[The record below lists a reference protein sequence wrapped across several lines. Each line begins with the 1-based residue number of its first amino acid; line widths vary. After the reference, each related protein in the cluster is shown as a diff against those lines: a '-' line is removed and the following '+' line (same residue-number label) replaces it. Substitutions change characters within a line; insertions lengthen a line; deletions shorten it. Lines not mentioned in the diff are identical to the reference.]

1 MAKSAKNTG
10 AERKYLAEQDEKV
23 AMQIKEVLCFFHS
36 EVLHGFIALT
46 MLKSLLLIIFL
57 ILGYSV
63 PRAARLLGFC
73 PATVRSKKA
82 LFKSGQM
89 KQIFYRK
96 PGSGRKSACA
106 SKQDEIISVL
116 ESRDYQCVRQ
126 IQKMIEEKICASVS
140 LAAVKAFLHR
150 LGYTWLKCGSLPAK
164 ADPEVQREFYDKTE
178 KPLMER
184 AKNGEV
190 HLLYVDASHFVMG
203 NIHLGYVWSKQRRF
217 LSTFTGRVRYNVLG
231 ALNFATKEMT
241 TVTNNTY
248 ITATQVVELLD
259 KLAKK
264 YADRPIILILDNASY
279 QKCNFVQEHARALGI
294 KLEFLPPYSPNLN
307 LIERFWKL
315 VKKELGCAYFNDF
328 EAFCRNIDLLCN
340 STHTELKAKMDT
352 LIGDKVQLFDGMIQ
366 KSAKSMEKPGE
377 AA

>member
-1 MAKSAKNTG
+1 
-10 AERKYLAEQDEKV
+10 
-23 AMQIKEVLCFFHS
+23 
-36 EVLHGFIALT
+36 
-46 MLKSLLLIIFL
+46 
-57 ILGYSV
+57 
-63 PRAARLLGFC
+63 
-73 PATVRSKKA
+73 
-82 LFKSGQM
+82 M
-89 KQIFYRK
+89 KQIFSLR

-106 SKQDEIISVL
+106 SKQDEIISDL
-116 ESRDYQCVRQ
+116 ESHDYLCVRQ

-150 LGYTWLKCGSLPAK
+150 LGYKWLKCGSLPAK

-178 KPLMER
+178 KPLME
-184 AKNGEV
+184 
-190 HLLYVDASHFVMG
+190 LDASHFVMG

-259 KLAKK
+259 KLANK

-279 QKCNFVQEHARALGI
+279 QKCNFVQEYTGALVI
-294 KLEFLPPYSPNLN
+294 KLEFLPPYSHNLN
-307 LIERFWKL
+307 RIERFWKL
-315 VKKELGCAYFNDF
+315 VKKELGCAYFNVF

-340 STHTELKAKMDT
+340 STQTELKAKMDT
-352 LIGDKVQLFDGMIQ
+352 LIGDKVQLYLMG
-366 KSAKSMEKPGE
+366 
-377 AA
+377 